1 MEKDRTF
8 EITDE
13 YLNSHP
19 DEIFVFGD
27 NTRRIGTAGAAA
39 LRVCP
44 NSYGFLTK
52 KFPNNRNDSFYK
64 PDEYR
69 AIYQEEISKL
79 KRLIESSPEKKF
91 LIAKIGGRYA
101 NRFRIFN
108 EVIEPQIKEDL
119 KAYNNVTFLW

>member
-1 MEKDRTF
+1 MKNDRTF
-8 EITDE
+8 EITAE

-39 LRVCP
+39 LRHCP
-44 NSYGFLTK
+44 NTYGFLTK

-69 AIYQEEISKL
+69 TIYQEEIDKL

-91 LIAKIGGRYA
+91 LIAKIGGRFA

-119 KAYNNVTFLW
+119 KAYNNVIFLW

>member
-1 MEKDRTF
+1 MKKDQTS
-8 EITDE
+8 EITVE

-39 LRVCP
+39 LRHCP

-79 KRLIESSPEKKF
+79 KRLIESSPDKKF
-91 LIAKIGGRYA
+91 LIAKIGGKYA

-119 KAYNNVTFLW
+119 KVYKNVSFLW

>member
-8 EITDE
+8 QITAE

-39 LRVCP
+39 LRHCP
-44 NSYGFLTK
+44 NTYGFITK
-52 KFPNNRNDSFYK
+52 KIPNNRNDSFYK

-91 LIAKIGGRYA
+91 LIAKVGGRYA

>member
-1 MEKDRTF
+1 M
-8 EITDE
+8 IGA
-13 YLNSHP
+13 
-19 DEIFVFGD
+19 IAGD
-27 NTRRIGTAGAAA
+27 IIGS
-39 LRVCP
+39 VYEWH
-44 NSYGFLTK
+44 NIKTK

-91 LIAKIGGRYA
+91 LIAKVGGRYA

>member
-1 MEKDRTF
+1 MKKDQPF
-8 EITDE
+8 AITAE

-39 LRVCP
+39 LRHCP
-44 NSYGFLTK
+44 NTYGFLTK

-69 AIYQEEISKL
+69 TIYQEEISKL

-91 LIAKIGGRYA
+91 LIAKIGGKYA

>member
-1 MEKDRTF
+1 MKKDNTF
-8 EITDE
+8 AITAE

-39 LRVCP
+39 LRHCP
-44 NSYGFLTK
+44 NTYGFITK
-52 KFPNNRNDSFYK
+52 KIPNNRNDSFYK

-91 LIAKIGGRYA
+91 LIAKIGGKFA
-101 NRFRIFN
+101 NRFGIFQH
-108 EVIEPQIKEDL
+108 VIEPQIKEDL
-119 KAYNNVTFLW
+119 KAYNNVMFLW

>member
-1 MEKDRTF
+1 MKFLSLVIIPAELEQQGQLRLG
-8 EITDE
+8 IA
-13 YLNSHP
+13 
-19 DEIFVFGD
+19 
-27 NTRRIGTAGAAA
+27 RI
-39 LRVCP
+39 R
-44 NSYGFLTK
+44 YGFLTK

-91 LIAKIGGRYA
+91 LIAKVGGRYA

>member
-1 MEKDRTF
+1 MKKDRTF
-8 EITDE
+8 EMTAE

-39 LRVCP
+39 LRHCP
-44 NSYGFLTK
+44 NSYGFITK

-69 AIYQEEISKL
+69 AIFQEEISKL
-79 KRLIESSPEKKF
+79 KRLIEASPEKKF
-91 LIAKIGGRYA
+91 LIAKIGGRFA

-119 KAYNNVTFLW
+119 KAYSNVTFLW